1 MGKFATR
8 PSARFAAALLNARL
22 WLSSWFARNRLAVA
36 KPPKTYAVSSSTG
49 HDALFPIH
57 QATASWRLTTAK
69 ICGQVVQSGPYRS
82 LICGYFSRISL
93 LRFAWGSCGVAAR
106 AREMIQ
112 RQRTCVDGKGRQRL
126 GATDSDGREVE
137 TATWPPARPVAMRSG
152 GRRDEG
158 RARAEMRDGRRD
170 AHHPCSSRSRQTS
183 SSRVRRSTWWIAPSV
198 HARPTTSLGNLLGV
212 GKRPRGVLTR
222 EAYALDEMDAMRPTE
237 ANSSSLTDA
246 GERGEPRVTRSGRR
260 W

>member
-1 MGKFATR
+1 MNATEKGMPMGRFATR
-8 PSARFAAALLNARL
+8 PNARFAAALLNARL

-112 RQRTCVDGKGRQRL
+112 RQRTYVDGKGRQRL

-137 TATWPPARPVAMRSG
+137 TATWPPTAAGSDAV
-152 GRRDEG
+152 GRTTRRG
-158 RARAEMRDGRRD
+158 RARG
-170 AHHPCSSRSRQTS
+170 
-183 SSRVRRSTWWIAPSV
+183 
-198 HARPTTSLGNLLGV
+198 
-212 GKRPRGVLTR
+212 
-222 EAYALDEMDAMRPTE
+222 
-237 ANSSSLTDA
+237 DA
-246 GERGEPRVTRSGRR
+246 GRTT
-260 W
+260 